1 MIQDGHAPRFS
12 APSSESSSRFVRK
25 IDLNNF
31 QVANARTARDI
42 NRRILLNLIRKYQ
55 PVSRA
60 DLSRHS
66 RLQRSTISA
75 ITEQLIAE
83 RWVTL
88 GAMGDLPRGR
98 KPTFL
103 HLNEDRAGII
113 GVDIRPKETTIA
125 LADLGL
131 RFVTKDSMLTGQ
143 DPKHFV
149 IELCKRVNRLVKTYP
164 HIAFEG
170 IGVALPGRVDLTSG
184 RLVFAPNLGWKGLE
198 LKQPL
203 EQATGLPVT
212 LENAAN
218 ACALAEVWNGGYE
231 DARNLVAM
239 TVSEGIGV
247 GMLLNGQLVR
257 GSGGLAGEF
266 GHVSIEQD
274 GPPCSCGNQGC
285 LEACASN
292 SAAVRYYMGLES
304 ARTGIKSQ
312 ASLSFESLLKLAEQ
326 NDRSACRA
334 LERMAQYLGAGVAM
348 LVTGLAPDV
357 VVVVGDITRAWERVG
372 PIINRVVKERL
383 PTQTN
388 TRIVPTDPRTQP
400 RLRGTIALVLQEH
413 FGAPNLI

>member
-1 MIQDGHAPRFS
+1 L
-12 APSSESSSRFVRK
+12 VRK

-31 QVANARTARDI
+31 QVASAKTARDI

-88 GAMGDLPRGR
+88 GAVGDLPRGR

-113 GVDIRPKETTIA
+113 GVDIRPRETTIA
-125 LADLGL
+125 LADLSL
-131 RFVTKDSMLTGQ
+131 RFLTKDSMLTGH
-143 DPKHFV
+143 DPKRFV
-149 IELCKRVNRLVKTYP
+149 ADLCRRLNRIVKSYP

-170 IGVALPGRVDLTSG
+170 IGVALPGRVDLASG
-184 RLVFAPNLGWKGLE
+184 RLVFAPNLGWSGLE
-198 LKQPL
+198 LKRPL
-203 EQATGLPVT
+203 EQATALPVT

-231 DARNLVAM
+231 DVRNLIAL

-266 GHVSIEQD
+266 GHVSIQED
-274 GPPCSCGNQGC
+274 GPQCACGNKGC
-285 LEACASN
+285 LEACGSN
-292 SAAVRYYMGLES
+292 SAAVSYYLALET
-304 ARTGIKSQ
+304 ARTGAKPETSPT
-312 ASLSFESLLKLAEQ
+312 FEGLLNLAEQ
-326 NDRSACRA
+326 SDRSACRA
-334 LERMAQYLGAGVAM
+334 LERMACCLGAGAAM

-357 VVVVGDITRAWERVG
+357 IVIVGEVTRAWARVG

-388 TRIVPTDPRTQP
+388 TRIVPTDTRTQP

-413 FGAPNLI
+413 FGAPHLI